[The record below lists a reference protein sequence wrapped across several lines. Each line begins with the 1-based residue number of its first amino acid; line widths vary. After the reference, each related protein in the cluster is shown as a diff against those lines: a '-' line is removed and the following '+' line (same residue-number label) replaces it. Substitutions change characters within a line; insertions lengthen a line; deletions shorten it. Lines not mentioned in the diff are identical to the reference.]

1 MKIEI
6 TTEKHR
12 EIENKRGGGN
22 KCGKTVINVAT

>member
-6 TTEKHR
+6 ATQKYR
-12 EIENKRGGGN
+12 EIENKRGGGD